1 MKLLKLFGNRKSS
14 VSVLDATS
22 HHGDDDRNLAGLRR
36 SNAAIT
42 HYDGNYQ
49 NGETKTFEVNIFFI
63 IFILIKPFLFGYN
76 SGLPLYLETWNLT
89 I

>member
-22 HHGDDDRNLAGLRR
+22 HHGDEQGDRSLAGLRR

-49 NGETKTFEVNIFFI
+49 NDETKTFEVNLNYFYNFI
-63 IFILIKPFLFGYN
+63 YLIHPFGY
-76 SGLPLYLETWNLT
+76 Y
-89 I
+89 